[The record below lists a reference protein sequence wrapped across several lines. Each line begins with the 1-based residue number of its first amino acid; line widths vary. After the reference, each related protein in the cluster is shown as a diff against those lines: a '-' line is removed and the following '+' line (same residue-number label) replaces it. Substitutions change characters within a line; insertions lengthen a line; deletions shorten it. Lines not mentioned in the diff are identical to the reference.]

1 MNKEKLILI
10 GAGGHAE
17 SCIDVIEQEDKYEIS
32 GLIGLKNEVGQNRLG
47 YKVIGTNEDVRD
59 LSKSIPNALITIG
72 YIKIPNLRIKLFE
85 SLKVLNFKIP
95 TIISPYSNISPHATL
110 GIGTVVMHGSQIN
123 AGAKIGNNCI
133 INSKALIEHG
143 VSIGN
148 HCHISTGAIINGNVS
163 IGDETFIGSG
173 AVIKEGLIVGENC
186 VIGMGLSM
194 IKNLSSGKTYL
205 GEVKY

>member
-47 YKVIGTNEDVRD
+47 YKVIGTNEDVVE

-72 YIKIPNLRIKLFE
+72 YIKTPNLRVKLFE

-95 TIISPYSNISPHATL
+95 TIISPYAKISPHATL
-110 GIGTVVMHGSQIN
+110 GIGTIVMHGSQIN
-123 AGAKIGNNCI
+123 VGAKIGNNCI
-133 INSKALIEHG
+133 INSRALIEHG

-163 IGDETFIGSG
+163 IGGETFIGSG
-173 AVIKEGLIVGENC
+173 AVIKQGLIVGDNC
-186 VIGMGLSM
+186 VIGMGLSI

-205 GEVKY
+205 SEVKY